1 MNDRRITVKDKNVMT
16 FTLAVLLLAM
26 VILGVSFSFQSR
38 SPHVIHSM
46 DVILTQKT
54 HTDIPE
60 KADYLSANNQLGGGQ
75 TENKSRPTDIASGP
89 AVNPEGL
96 SKQQTNAQQK
106 STQQQDTAVI
116 TQTNAEH
123 KRVSEKQQQP
133 RKPSPQEH
141 QNNLKQQKLA
151 QMKEEIARKIQRY
164 AKKPRTKY
172 VSSSTKAYEYAPYI
186 NQWVKTI
193 ERTGDLN
200 YPEKAKKKSFQGE
213 VMLTVGINKDGSL
226 HEIKI
231 IKPSKYRFLNEA
243 AKHIVELAQPFEPL
257 PETQEPVD
265 ILYITRTWQFLP
277 GHLLRQK

>member
-1 MNDRRITVKDKNVMT
+1 MNDRRITVKDKNVLT

-26 VILGVSFSFQSR
+26 IILGVSFSYQDR
-38 SPHVIHSM
+38 SPKVIHSM
-46 DVILTQKT
+46 DVILTHKS
-54 HTDIPE
+54 HTDTPE
-60 KADYLSANNQLGGGQ
+60 DADYLSANNQLGGG
-75 TENKSRPTDIASGP
+75 NLDKKSRPTDIVSGP
-89 AVNPEGL
+89 AVSPDGL
-96 SKQQTNAQQK
+96 SRQQNKQQQK
-106 STQQQDTAVI
+106 SRRHQGTAVVT
-116 TQTNAEH
+116 TQSAELKH
-123 KRVSEKQQQP
+123 NKNKKEQQLKQAQKEQQKNT
-133 RKPSPQEH
+133 R
-141 QNNLKQQKLA
+141 QQKLA

-200 YPEKAKKKSFQGE
+200 YPEKAKKKSFKGE

-231 IKPSKYRFLNEA
+231 IKPSKFRFLNEA

-257 PETQEPVD
+257 PEAKEPVD

>member
-1 MNDRRITVKDKNVMT
+1 MA
-16 FTLAVLLLAM
+16 FPSLLSIIFYLGNRQIC
-26 VILGVSFSFQSR
+26 VI
-38 SPHVIHSM
+38 
-46 DVILTQKT
+46 
-54 HTDIPE
+54 
-60 KADYLSANNQLGGGQ
+60 NNYK
-75 TENKSRPTDIASGP
+75 KSRPTDIVSGP
-89 AVNPEGL
+89 AVTPDGL
-96 SKQQTNAQQK
+96 SKQQTRQQQK
-106 STQQQDTAVI
+106 SRQQQDTAIV
-116 TQTNAEH
+116 TSVAGQQKQTSNKNQQQKKQRLQEQKTNA
-123 KRVSEKQQQP
+123 R
-133 RKPSPQEH
+133 
-141 QNNLKQQKLA
+141 QQKLA

-200 YPEKAKKKSFQGE
+200 YPEKAKKKSFKGE

-231 IKPSKYRFLNEA
+231 IKPSKFRFLNEA

-257 PETQEPVD
+257 PDTREPVD

>member
-1 MNDRRITVKDKNVMT
+1 MNERRITVKDKNVLT
-16 FTLAVLLLAM
+16 FTLAVLVLAM
-26 VILGVSFSFQSR
+26 IILGVSFSYQDR
-38 SPHVIHSM
+38 SPKVIHSM

-54 HTDIPE
+54 HTETPE
-60 KADYLSANNQLGGGQ
+60 EADYLSANNQLGGG
-75 TENKSRPTDIASGP
+75 NLDKKSRPTDIVSGP
-89 AVNPEGL
+89 AVTPDGL
-96 SKQQTNAQQK
+96 SKQQTKAQQK
-106 STQQQDTAVI
+106 SRQAQDTAVI
-116 TQTNAEH
+116 TTLSAEKKQT
-123 KRVSEKQQQP
+123 SDKQQQQKQQ
-133 RKPSPQEH
+133 RQQEQQ
-141 QNNLKQQKLA
+141 QNTRQQKLA

-172 VSSSTKAYEYAPYI
+172 VSSSTKSYEYAPYI

-200 YPEKAKKKSFQGE
+200 YPEKAKKKSFKGE

-231 IKPSKYRFLNEA
+231 IKPSKFRFLDEA

-257 PETQEPVD
+257 PDTREPVD

>member
-1 MNDRRITVKDKNVMT
+1 MTNRRITVKDKNVLT

-26 VILGVSFSFQSR
+26 IILGVSFSYQDR
-38 SPHVIHSM
+38 SPKIIHSM
-46 DVILTQKT
+46 DVILTQKA
-54 HTDIPE
+54 HTEKPE
-60 KADYLSANNQLGGGQ
+60 DADYLSANNQLGGGHLDKK
-75 TENKSRPTDIASGP
+75 TRPTDIASGP
-89 AVNPEGL
+89 AVTPDGL
-96 SKQQTNAQQK
+96 SKQQTKRQQT
-106 STQQQDTAVI
+106 SRPSQDTAVI
-116 TQTNAEH
+116 STRNTAH
-123 KRVSEKQQQP
+123 KLTSDKQQKDRQLTQ
-133 RKPSPQEH
+133 QEQRH
-141 QNNLKQQKLA
+141 NTRQQKLA
-151 QMKEEIARKIQRY
+151 QMKEEIARKIERY

-193 ERTGDLN
+193 ERTGELN

-243 AKHIVELAQPFEPL
+243 AKHIIEIAQPFDPL

>member
-1 MNDRRITVKDKNVMT
+1 MNDRRITVKDKNVLT

-26 VILGVSFSFQSR
+26 VILGVSFSYQDR
-38 SPHVIHSM
+38 SPKVIHSM
-46 DVILTQKT
+46 DVILTQKA
-54 HTDIPE
+54 HTETPE
-60 KADYLSANNQLGGGQ
+60 EADYLSANNQLGGGNLD
-75 TENKSRPTDIASGP
+75 EKSRPTDIVSGP
-89 AVNPEGL
+89 AVSPDGL
-96 SKQQTNAQQK
+96 SKQQTKQQRK
-106 STQQQDTAVI
+106 SRQQQDTAVV
-116 TQTNAEH
+116 TSLNSQQQQFSD
-123 KRVSEKQQQP
+123 KSKQQQ
-133 RKPSPQEH
+133 KNSQQE
-141 QNNLKQQKLA
+141 QERNTRQQKLA

-186 NQWVKTI
+186 NQWVKNI

-200 YPEKAKKKSFQGE
+200 YPEKAKRKSFKGE

-226 HEIKI
+226 HEVKI
-231 IKPSKYRFLNEA
+231 IKPSKFRFLNEA

-257 PETQEPVD
+257 PDTKEPVD